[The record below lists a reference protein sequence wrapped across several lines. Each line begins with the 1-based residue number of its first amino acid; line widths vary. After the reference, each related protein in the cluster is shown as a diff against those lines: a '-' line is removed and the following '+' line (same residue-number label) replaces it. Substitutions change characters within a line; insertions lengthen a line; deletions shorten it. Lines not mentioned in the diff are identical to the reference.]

1 MEKIPVYTKVYSVWV
16 LERSFKEDLLLKKGQ
31 QIKWDKGMLGV
42 MPVFESLESAMEAYP
57 DRVIEGIIIT

>member
-1 MEKIPVYTKVYSVWV
+1 MEKIPVDTKVYSVVV
-16 LERSFKEDLLLKKGQ
+16 LERSFKEALFLKKGQ

-57 DRVIEGIIIT
+57 DRVVEERIIT